1 MAKSLVI
8 VESPAKAKTIGKY
21 LGKDFIV
28 KASLGHIKDLPKKDL
43 AVDVEHGFEPTYEI
57 IDGKKKLISELK
69 KAASGADAIY
79 LAADPDREGEA
90 ICYHLKEELDRPR
103 DSKTKIFRVM
113 FNEITANAIRKA
125 FQTPGAVNLNL
136 VEAQQARRVL
146 DRLVG
151 YKISPLLWDKVRR
164 GLSAGRVQ
172 TVALRLIVDRE
183 RLVRAFEKREYW
195 TIDAHLGAKKPPVLA
210 ARLVKC
216 NDQPLDIPDQAAADR
231 LIEALKE
238 APYTVQSVATR
249 EKHRNPVPPFIT
261 STLQQEA
268 ARKLRFSVKR
278 TMMLAQ
284 RLYEGVELGKE
295 GLTGLITYMRTDSTR
310 VSQDALGEVRQLITE
325 RFGAAYLPASPNFYR
340 SRKGAQDAHE
350 AIRPTSAM
358 RPPEAIQKFV
368 GEDEFKLYRLVWMR
382 FVASQMNPAVFDQ
395 TTIEVNAKASEG
407 ATYLFRATGS
417 VPKFDGF
424 LAVYEEGKDQ
434 KDEEDEELK
443 HKLPLVAEGEVLKF
457 RSLDP
462 QQHFTEPPPRFTE
475 ATLVKE
481 LEADGVGRPST
492 YASILSTIQERE
504 YVKKEG
510 GRFFPTEL
518 GMVVTDLLV
527 ESFDDIFAVEYTASM
542 EEDLDNIEE
551 GKVDWRMALDEFYGK
566 FKQDLVRAETEMTD
580 IKRMEKP
587 TDLVCD
593 KCGKPMVIKWGKH
606 GSFIACTGYPEC
618 TNTRELTVDLPDVD
632 NADLTEQEDQE
643 YCENCGRPMVLKKG
657 RFGQFLACSGYPDCK
672 TTKRLGASEEEK
684 KPDVPLEE
692 KCPSCGGQLVLKHGR
707 FGEFTACGNYPKC
720 KFVKQKTIGVKCPQ
734 CSEGEVVERRSKRG
748 KTFYGCNRYP
758 ECDFVA
764 WNKPIAEQCPQC
776 GHAYLVEKWTKAGG
790 TIQCPNSGCKYKR
803 AVAPA
808 EAVVS

>member
-1 MAKSLVI
+1 MSKSLVI

-43 AVDVEHGFEPTYEI
+43 AVNVDHGFEPTYEI
-57 IDGKKKLISELK
+57 IEGKKKLIAELR
-69 KAASGADAIY
+69 KAAAGVDAIY

-90 ICYHLKEELDRPR
+90 ICFHLKEELDRPR
-103 DSKTKIFRVM
+103 DAKVKIFRVM

-125 FQTPGAVNLNL
+125 FLTPGAVNLNL

-183 RLVRAFEKREYW
+183 RLIRAFEKREYW
-195 TIDAHLGAKKPPVLA
+195 TIDAHLAGKKPPVLA
-210 ARLVKC
+210 ARLVKR
-216 NDQPLDIPDQAAADR
+216 NDQPLDIPDQATSDG
-231 LIEALKE
+231 LIEALKD

-249 EKHRNPVPPFIT
+249 EKRRHPVPPFIT

-268 ARKLRFSVKR
+268 ARKLRFSVKL

-284 RLYEGVELGKE
+284 RLYEGVEIGTE
-295 GLTGLITYMRTDSTR
+295 GLTGLITYMRTDSVR
-310 VSQDALGEVRQLITE
+310 VSQDAVQEVRQLITE

-340 SRKGAQDAHE
+340 GRKEAQDAHE

-358 RPPEAIQKFV
+358 LPPESVQKYV
-368 GEDEFKLYRLVWMR
+368 GEDEFKLYRLIWMR

-395 TTIEVNAKASEG
+395 TTIEVTAPASDG

-443 HKLPLVAEGEVLKF
+443 HKLPLVQEGETLKF

-462 QQHFTEPPPRFTE
+462 EQHFTEPPPRFSE

-504 YVKKEG
+504 YVKKEA
-510 GRFFPTEL
+510 GRFHPTEL

-527 ESFDDIFAVEYTASM
+527 ESFDDIFAVEYTARM
-542 EEDLDNIEE
+542 EEHLDNIEE
-551 GKVDWRMALDEFYGK
+551 GKIDWRMALDEFYDK
-566 FKQDLVRAETEMTD
+566 FKRDLVRAETEMTD

-632 NADLTEQEDQE
+632 KFDLTEQEDQE

-672 TTKRLGASEEEK
+672 TTKRLGADAVEK
-684 KPDVPLEE
+684 KPDVPLDE
-692 KCPSCGGQLVLKHGR
+692 KCPQCGGQLVLKNGR

-720 KFVKQKTIGVKCPQ
+720 KYVKQKTIGVKCPQ

-748 KTFYGCNRYP
+748 KTFYGCHRYP
-758 ECDFVA
+758 DCDFVA
-764 WNKPIAEQCPQC
+764 WNKPVAEQCPKC

-790 TIQCPNSGCKYKR
+790 TIQCPSSGCKYKR
-803 AVAPA
+803 AIEPA

>member
-1 MAKSLVI
+1 MSKSLVI

-43 AVDVEHGFEPTYEI
+43 AVNVDHGFEPTYEI
-57 IDGKKKLISELK
+57 IEGKKKLISELR
-69 KAASGADAIY
+69 KAAAGVDAIY

-90 ICYHLKEELDRPR
+90 ICFHLKEELDRPR
-103 DSKTKIFRVM
+103 DAKVKIFRVM

-125 FQTPGAVNLNL
+125 FLTPGAVNLNL

-183 RLVRAFEKREYW
+183 RLIRAFEKREYW
-195 TIDAHLGAKKPPVLA
+195 TIDAHLAGKKPPVLA

-216 NDQPLDIPDQAAADR
+216 NDQPLDIPDQATSDG
-231 LIEALKE
+231 LIEALKD

-249 EKHRNPVPPFIT
+249 EKRRHPVPPFIT

-284 RLYEGVELGKE
+284 RLYEGVEIGTE
-295 GLTGLITYMRTDSTR
+295 GLTGLITYMRTDSVR
-310 VSQDALGEVRQLITE
+310 VSQDAIQEVRQLITE

-340 SRKGAQDAHE
+340 GRKEAQDAHE

-358 RPPEAIQKFV
+358 LPPESVQKHV
-368 GEDEFKLYRLVWMR
+368 GEDEFKLYRLIWMR

-395 TTIEVNAKASEG
+395 TTIEVTAPASDG

-443 HKLPLVAEGEVLKF
+443 HKLPLVQEGETLKF

-462 QQHFTEPPPRFTE
+462 EQHFTEPPPRFSE

-504 YVKKEG
+504 YVKKEA
-510 GRFFPTEL
+510 GRFHPTEL

-527 ESFDDIFAVEYTASM
+527 ESFDDIFAVEYTARM
-542 EEDLDNIEE
+542 EEHLDNIEE
-551 GKVDWRMALDEFYGK
+551 GKIDWRMALDEFYDK
-566 FKQDLVRAETEMTD
+566 FKRDLVRAETEMTD

-632 NADLTEQEDQE
+632 KFDLTEQEDQE

-672 TTKRLGASEEEK
+672 TTKRLGADAVEK
-684 KPDVPLEE
+684 KPDVPLDE
-692 KCPSCGGQLVLKHGR
+692 KCPQCGGQLVLKNGR
-707 FGEFTACGNYPKC
+707 FGEFTACANYPKC
-720 KFVKQKTIGVKCPQ
+720 KYVKQKTIGVKCPQ
-734 CSEGEVVERRSKRG
+734 CAEGEVVERRSKRG
-748 KTFYGCNRYP
+748 KTFYGCHRYP
-758 ECDFVA
+758 DCDFVA
-764 WNKPIAEQCPQC
+764 WNKPVAEQCPKC

-790 TIQCPNSGCKYKR
+790 TIQCPSSGCKYKR
-803 AVAPA
+803 AIEPA
-808 EAVVS
+808 ETVVS